1 MYMNNELNNELKR
14 ELLYNYITLIKMIDS
29 NDNSFQEFVNN
40 NELHPYEYELS
51 CSLHQKEQLFHRT
64 LAMIY
69 NKLTHKQL
77 DDIQKFRRTL
87 QTFANVLIQE
97 REHASNL
104 CGNEYQYIDTCD
116 DTKKKLDG
124 IDGYI
129 ALVC

>member
-1 MYMNNELNNELKR
+1 MYINNEVKR
-14 ELLYNYITLIKMIDS
+14 ALLYNYINLIKKIDS
-29 NDNSFQEFVNN
+29 NDNSFKEFVNN
-40 NELHPYEYELS
+40 NDLHPHEYELS
-51 CSLHQKEQLFHRT
+51 RSLHQKEQLFHRT

-77 DDIQKFRRTL
+77 DDIQQYRRTL

-97 REHASNL
+97 REEACNL
-104 CGNEYQYIDTCD
+104 CGNEYQYIETCD
-116 DTKKKLDG
+116 DMKKKLDG